1 MTDPHTT
8 ARTVL
13 TDAGFSDIGGYNGGA
28 AGSKQCFAAIRAHLF
43 MFTGSDTWTA
53 EILHDIGVLGKG
65 ASLDPYTALQDAL
78 RAATRRTTSILD
90 ILKG

>member
-1 MTDPHTT
+1 
-8 ARTVL
+8 
-13 TDAGFSDIGGYNGGA
+13 
-28 AGSKQCFAAIRAHLF
+28 

-53 EILHDIGVLGKG
+53 EILHDSGVLGKG

>member
-13 TDAGFSDIGGYNGGA
+13 TDAGFRDIGGYNVGA
-28 AGSKQCFAAIRAHLF
+28 SGTKQRFAAIRAHLF
-43 MFTGSDTWTA
+43 MFSGSDTWTA
-53 EILHDIGVLGKG
+53 EILHDSGVLGRG
-65 ASLDPYTALQDAL
+65 AGYDPYIALQDAI
-78 RAATRRTTSILD
+78 RSATTRTISILD